1 MEEPIHKVIEG
12 HGGRKM
18 GLTEDV
24 LSGIHSCDEK
34 IVEIIGQGGGTRDF
48 IGFCQNITRERNI

>member
-1 MEEPIHKVIEG
+1 
-12 HGGRKM
+12 M